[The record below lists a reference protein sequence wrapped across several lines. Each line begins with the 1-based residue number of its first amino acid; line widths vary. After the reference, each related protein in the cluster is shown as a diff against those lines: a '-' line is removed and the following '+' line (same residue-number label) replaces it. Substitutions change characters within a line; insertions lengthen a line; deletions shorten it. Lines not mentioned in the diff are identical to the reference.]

1 MVCQGAKKQPIHCWL
16 GCGRLMGPREPQKDW
31 LPVWLVLVWHPE
43 LPQKDWQLAWLVL
56 AWLPVLAWPLGLPQ
70 KDWQLAWLVLS
81 WPLSLENPQL
91 PCGLHLHQE
100 LT

>member
-1 MVCQGAKKQPIHCWL
+1 
-16 GCGRLMGPREPQKDW
+16 MGPREPQKDW
-31 LPVWLVLVWHPE
+31 LPVWLVLVWRLV

-70 KDWQLAWLVLS
+70 KDWRVAWLPDLRPRVSPRLLS
-81 WPLSLENPQL
+81 LPLSLENPQL